1 MGDFYESSSHFVNGV
16 TTPSM
21 STAKIQGAL
30 WGTAPGDWTDNEQHH
45 VPLFQAMLEAAGV
58 ADGTRLLDAGCG
70 GGTSAGLA
78 MQRGA
83 KVTALDASE
92 GLIAH
97 ARKAFPGPEY
107 CVGDIEELPFED
119 GSFDA
124 VVAANS
130 VQYAGDLVTTL
141 GELKRVCIPGGRV
154 VAGLFGPPET
164 VAFAHVFAALKEVMP
179 PPPPNAKKG
188 GPFALSA
195 DGVLAGFFE
204 QAGLSVTGSSH
215 VDVSFNYP
223 NEASMWRAMTSA
235 GPFQGMMKVVDEQV
249 LREAMLRACKRF
261 TADDGSIDIKPNRFI
276 YVTATS

>member
-1 MGDFYESSSHFVNGV
+1 M
-16 TTPSM
+16 TTG
-21 STAKIQGAL
+21 KIQGAL
-30 WGTAPGDWTDNEQHH
+30 WGTAPGDWTENEQHH
-45 VPLFQAMLEAAGV
+45 VPLFNAMLDAAGV
-58 ADGTRLLDAGCG
+58 AEGTRLLDAGCG
-70 GGTSAGLA
+70 GGTSSGLA
-78 MQRGA
+78 AKRGA

-97 ARKAFPGPEY
+97 ARKTFPGPEY
-107 CVGDIEELPFED
+107 WVGDIEELPFED

-124 VVAANS
+124 VIAANS

-141 GELKRVCIPGGRV
+141 REIKRVAVPGGRV

-179 PPPPNAKKG
+179 PPPPDAKKG

-204 QAGLSVTGSSH
+204 QAGLSVADSGH
-215 VDVSFNYP
+215 VDVSFRYP

-235 GPFQGMMKVVDEQV
+235 GPFQGMMKVVDAKV
-249 LREAMLRACKRF
+249 LKVAMLGACKRF
-261 TADDGSIDIKPNRFI
+261 TADDGSIDIGPNRFI
-276 YVTATS
+276 FVTATG